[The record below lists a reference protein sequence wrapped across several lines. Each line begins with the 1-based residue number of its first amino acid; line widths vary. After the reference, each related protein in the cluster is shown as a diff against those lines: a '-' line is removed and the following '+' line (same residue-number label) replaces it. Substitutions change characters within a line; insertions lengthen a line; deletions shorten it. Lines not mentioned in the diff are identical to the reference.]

1 MNCLVSAAGL
11 EVTHPRA
18 PVTFLFCHAIELYL
32 KAYLRGIGQSVAHLK
47 RMGHRVVDLAT
58 SAVESGLAIGA
69 EQSEILGHIED
80 ADVAME
86 ARYIVTG
93 FKQLPTNEARFQ
105 MWRKPLIEPF
115 VLHL

>member
-1 MNCLVSAAGL
+1 M
-11 EVTHPRA
+11 
-18 PVTFLFCHAIELYL
+18 
-32 KAYLRGIGQSVAHLK
+32 AHLK

-58 SAVESGLAIGA
+58 SAVELGLAIGA

-93 FKQLPTNEARFQ
+93 FKQLPTKKRFQ